1 MSTLI
6 YYLSKYPEC
15 QAKARAEVLAALG
28 PNVDPTTA
36 NLQNLPYTNACI
48 REALRINTPIS
59 YIVPRASPLATTLGK
74 YAIPPN
80 TSLILNL
87 YAVHHNNVVYP
98 DPHVFRPERFLDG
111 DGEGLIGKESWIPF
125 ANGPRQCP
133 ARNFAL
139 YEQRAL
145 AVMLL
150 REYTWV
156 LPEGSVHRDGLRNA
170 FSPFALTVPEN
181 RMSLLL
187 SKKMGAD

>member
-1 MSTLI
+1 M
-6 YYLSKYPEC
+6 
-15 QAKARAEVLAALG
+15 
-28 PNVDPTTA
+28 
-36 NLQNLPYTNACI
+36 
-48 REALRINTPIS
+48 
-59 YIVPRASPLATTLGK
+59 
-74 YAIPPN
+74 
-80 TSLILNL
+80 
-87 YAVHHNNVVYP
+87 VYP

-111 DGEGLIGKESWIPF
+111 AGDEGLIGKESWIPF

-156 LPEGSVHRDGLRNA
+156 LPEGSVHRDGLKNA

-181 RMSLLL
+181 RMSLLFL
-187 SKKMGAD
+187 KRMGAD

>member
-1 MSTLI
+1 M
-6 YYLSKYPEC
+6 
-15 QAKARAEVLAALG
+15 
-28 PNVDPTTA
+28 
-36 NLQNLPYTNACI
+36 
-48 REALRINTPIS
+48 
-59 YIVPRASPLATTLGK
+59 
-74 YAIPPN
+74 
-80 TSLILNL
+80 
-87 YAVHHNNVVYP
+87 
-98 DPHVFRPERFLDG
+98 
-111 DGEGLIGKESWIPF
+111 IGKESWIPF

-156 LPEGSVHRDGLRNA
+156 LPEGSVHRDGLKNA

-187 SKKMGAD
+187 FFFNRVLTELGRIVDITFTKLKN

>member
-1 MSTLI
+1 M
-6 YYLSKYPEC
+6 
-15 QAKARAEVLAALG
+15 
-28 PNVDPTTA
+28 
-36 NLQNLPYTNACI
+36 
-48 REALRINTPIS
+48 
-59 YIVPRASPLATTLGK
+59 
-74 YAIPPN
+74 
-80 TSLILNL
+80 
-87 YAVHHNNVVYP
+87 VYP

-156 LPEGSVHRDGLRNA
+156 LPEGSVHRDGLKNA

-187 SKKMGAD
+187 SSSFKKWVLTELGG